1 MRTGPLQFQDKLC
14 VHLAE
19 TSVCVCVCVCVCA
32 RVHQGDNVDLNLG
45 VSAFAGSCYAFACTQ
60 HMCTRTLL

>member
-19 TSVCVCVCVCVCA
+19 TSVCVCVCVRARPPRRQCGLESGRVCFCWELLRFCLHA
-32 RVHQGDNVDLNLG
+32 AHVHAHTAL
-45 VSAFAGSCYAFACTQ
+45 
-60 HMCTRTLL
+60 